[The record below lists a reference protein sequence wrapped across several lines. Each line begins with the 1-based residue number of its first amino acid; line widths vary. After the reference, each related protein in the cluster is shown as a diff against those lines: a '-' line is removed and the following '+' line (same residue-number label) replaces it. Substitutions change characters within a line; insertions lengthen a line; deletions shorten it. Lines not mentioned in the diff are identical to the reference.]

1 MSRMRTLRHRPRQV
15 PTSTEPALGLQISET
30 EKQATGRHAQEKDGT
45 MSSLESLCED
55 IRTNVTVWKRYRDK
69 GGSDPSWS
77 DGDNMNLCRNHIID
91 DRRRIEEIIARD
103 GIEPPADLF
112 SRLDNE
118 FHFTLDAASSESN
131 HKCSKYYT
139 AGNSAFNHEW
149 GGDGILQSAIW
160 QGNLGMGAQ
169 VQHGSQPQR
178 HPRRHAAAGSH
189 GYPLVPTVHSRPCG
203 GQVPQRATAVR
214 SERHTGRAG
223 TISKHDRRNAHR
235 GKIKEGSDKWL
246 GADTCNW

>member
-1 MSRMRTLRHRPRQV
+1 
-15 PTSTEPALGLQISET
+15 
-30 EKQATGRHAQEKDGT
+30 

-149 GGDGILQSAIW
+149 GGETVFCNPPYGKAISEWVRKCSMEASRKDTLVVMLLPARTDTRWFQQFILD
-160 QGNLGMGAQ
+160 
-169 VQHGSQPQR
+169 
-178 HPRRHAAAGSH
+178 
-189 GYPLVPTVHSRPCG
+189 
-203 GQVPQRATAVR
+203 RAEVR
-214 SERHTGRAG
+214 FLKG
-223 TISKHDRRNAHR
+223 
-235 GKIKEGSDKWL
+235 
-246 GADTCNW
+246 